1 VKRKATDYI
10 ESNFGLSE
18 RRACRV
24 IGIHRS
30 TMQYEQHRQDDGE
43 IRESLKELAKK
54 YRKYGCIRLHIKLK
68 REGYKV
74 NHKKIER
81 IYREE
86 KLQIYNRK
94 KKKRAA
100 VQRVKLASATR
111 RNERWSMDFIHD
123 SLSTGRRFKNFTLV
137 DDFTKVCPV
146 IYTDTSI
153 TGKKV
158 VEELDKLK
166 ETIGLP
172 KEITVDNGPEFI
184 SNALDEWAYKN
195 NVMLYFIEPG
205 RPTENPFIE
214 SFNGKFR
221 DECLSMHW
229 FLSIPHARELIE
241 QWRIE
246 YNTERPHSSLKYM
259 TPSEFVAQLN
269 EKTIAGSLQNTNLQL
284 AHITG

>member
-1 VKRKATDYI
+1 
-10 ESNFGLSE
+10 
-18 RRACRV
+18 
-24 IGIHRS
+24 
-30 TMQYEQHRQDDGE
+30 
-43 IRESLKELAKK
+43 
-54 YRKYGCIRLHIKLK
+54 
-68 REGYKV
+68 
-74 NHKKIER
+74 
-81 IYREE
+81 
-86 KLQIYNRK
+86 
-94 KKKRAA
+94 
-100 VQRVKLASATR
+100 
-111 RNERWSMDFIHD
+111 MDFIHD